1 VYIIK
6 SKQENWG
13 RHLTRHKGR
22 KRPNPG
28 DKYNARIPRH
38 RLRVRF
44 LKRYEPETHRF
55 KSLPSPNPH
64 PSVMYK
70 CLPSPSFAPSLPP
83 SFYFQRKTKTKK
95 RRKPSPYQERETLPF
110 PSSIHSITN
119 PNLSDLYIYIYIFF
133 FTIYLSKLL
142 FFRVSFS
149 EIPMAAAISAPAAPA
164 VASQPAT
171 VDAAHAN
178 PSLYVGDLDPSVD
191 EGQLFDVF
199 GPVGQV
205 VSIRVCRDQT
215 RRSSLGYAYVNYANA
230 QDGQ

>member
-133 FTIYLSKLL
+133 FFYYLFIKTS
-142 FFRVSFS
+142 FFSSF
-149 EIPMAAAISAPAAPA
+149 
-164 VASQPAT
+164 
-171 VDAAHAN
+171 
-178 PSLYVGDLDPSVD
+178 
-191 EGQLFDVF
+191 FF
-199 GPVGQV
+199 
-205 VSIRVCRDQT
+205 
-215 RRSSLGYAYVNYANA
+215 
-230 QDGQ
+230 

>member
-1 VYIIK
+1 VTYI
-6 SKQENWG
+6 
-13 RHLTRHKGR
+13 
-22 KRPNPG
+22 
-28 DKYNARIPRH
+28 
-38 RLRVRF
+38 
-44 LKRYEPETHRF
+44 
-55 KSLPSPNPH
+55 
-64 PSVMYK
+64 
-70 CLPSPSFAPSLPP
+70 
-83 SFYFQRKTKTKK
+83 
-95 RRKPSPYQERETLPF
+95 
-110 PSSIHSITN
+110 
-119 PNLSDLYIYIYIFF
+119 YIYIYIFF